1 MSFKNYIPNQDQWES
16 HFKNKKTITNFK
28 KFYTLKPPK
37 QIKNVESVTIV
48 SPTAQ
53 GLSMAELE
61 VKRKYE
67 ELLEN
72 NPFMGIN
79 TNNKRKKYQ
88 STVRKRADKK

>member
-1 MSFKNYIPNQDQWES
+1 MES

-28 KFYTLKPPK
+28 KIYTLKPQK
-37 QIKNVESVTIV
+37 QIKNDESVTIV

-53 GLSMAELE
+53 SLSMAELE

-79 TNNKRKKYQ
+79 TNNKRKKY
-88 STVRKRADKK
+88 